1 MSQLRLREAGERQV
15 GYEKREKENEKVKS
29 EARSYP
35 LPTQPYK
42 VPTKSMEF
50 Y

>member
-15 GYEKREKENEKVKS
+15 GYEKMEKENEKVKS
-29 EARSYP
+29 EARSY
-35 LPTQPYK
+35 LFPTQPQK
-42 VPTKSMEF
+42 EPTKSMES